1 MWIPQSVT
9 DEKNGK
15 RWSQI
20 RVSFCQQEKKR
31 SFDALWY
38 FLLILT
44 ESVTKIL
51 EVFLSVGWSPSPPYT
66 EVPQFW
72 KSYIA
77 EHTTSHRKPA
87 ENFHSWH
94 WWELKVEC
102 VVLQSV
108 PQSRIVTTAE
118 SPANIC
124 VLPL

>member
-1 MWIPQSVT
+1 MVKGGVKLRSAF
-9 DEKNGK
+9 
-15 RWSQI
+15 
-20 RVSFCQQEKKR
+20 VSRKKR
-31 SFDALWY
+31 SFDAPVY

-44 ESVTKIL
+44 QSVTKVL
-51 EVFLSVGWSPSPPYT
+51 EDFLSMGLSPSPPHA

-77 EHTTSHRKPA
+77 KHTTSHRKPA
-87 ENFHSWH
+87 ENFHSWQ

-108 PQSRIVTTAE
+108 PQSRIVTIPE
-118 SPANIC
+118 SPANMC